1 MGGGPITGPSMR
13 DSPPAPILIN
23 PSATIFLGGRAV
35 VNSFQRAR
43 LRAAIESRPG
53 AGEISTA
60 YRISPQGPIE
70 GSSQPSPTDRYPSSR
85 AVFSNPPRTCV
96 FTRVGRRT
104 AAGVVGEGLLH
115 ALNL

>member
-1 MGGGPITGPSMR
+1 MR

-70 GSSQPSPTDRYPSSR
+70 GSNQRSPTDKFPSSR
-85 AVFSNPPRTCV
+85 AVASA
-96 FTRVGRRT
+96 FTGIRKQIGVCRVQ
-104 AAGVVGEGLLH
+104 VG
-115 ALNL
+115 